1 MFSSRP
7 GNHLPG
13 RFFSARW
20 ILTELV
26 VAALVGVIKARKFVI
41 ALKSVEADAFSFLT
55 PARFGPEESE
65 QKGIVMNIVYNS
77 DNYAIVAY
85 PTRQAFELV
94 DKLSSR
100 SLFVQGSV
108 AKDLRSAIDSIP
120 DEDRDQESIDSL
132 LDDFCAGAARP
143 ITVH

>member
-1 MFSSRP
+1 
-7 GNHLPG
+7 
-13 RFFSARW
+13 
-20 ILTELV
+20 
-26 VAALVGVIKARKFVI
+26 
-41 ALKSVEADAFSFLT
+41 
-55 PARFGPEESE
+55 
-65 QKGIVMNIVYNS
+65 MNIVYNS
-77 DNYAIVAY
+77 ENYAIVAY

-94 DKLSSR
+94 DKQSSR

-143 ITVH
+143 IAIH